1 MLDRLVLRRSR
12 YGIGFRQDFLVS
24 NGGARVWY
32 LDVEG
37 EVADSFGELVR
48 AKLSGAI
55 DAIDPLWRLTPFV
68 DFPGDYGT
76 KRYEFQW
83 EREWRVPGGLAF
95 TPEDVAFLFLPHE
108 LHGPARVLFDDHRRQ
123 NTGPQLRLPGHRL
136 RLEHGANPNGPNCG
150 SRVCAHVPPFRVPGA
165 RRRRVCVLRA
175 RPPRRRHLSRLRETL
190 AVKTATL

>member
-55 DAIDPLWRLTPFV
+55 DAIDPL
-68 DFPGDYGT
+68 
-76 KRYEFQW
+76 
-83 EREWRVPGGLAF
+83 
-95 TPEDVAFLFLPHE
+95 
-108 LHGPARVLFDDHRRQ
+108 
-123 NTGPQLRLPGHRL
+123 
-136 RLEHGANPNGPNCG
+136 
-150 SRVCAHVPPFRVPGA
+150 
-165 RRRRVCVLRA
+165 
-175 RPPRRRHLSRLRETL
+175 
-190 AVKTATL
+190 